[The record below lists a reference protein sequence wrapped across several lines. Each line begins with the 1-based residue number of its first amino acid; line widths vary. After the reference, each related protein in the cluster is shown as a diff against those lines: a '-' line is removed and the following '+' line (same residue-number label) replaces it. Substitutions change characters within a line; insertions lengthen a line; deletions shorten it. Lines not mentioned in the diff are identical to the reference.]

1 MFIDTIPTEIGSNL
15 KIINPLESN
24 SWDNWILETETYS
37 FFHSSG
43 WTRVLYESYG
53 YKPLYFVFADKNC
66 PKILLPLME
75 VNSFF
80 TGKRGVSLP
89 FSDYCQPIVKKEANF
104 KEALEI
110 IIDYGRHHGWKY
122 IEIRG
127 GKNIFKYIPSF
138 SKYYIH
144 NLDLSP
150 GENKIFSSFRDSTK
164 RNIKKARRKGVE
176 VKISRSFESIKK
188 FYKLNCITRK
198 MHGLPPQPFYFFKKI
213 YEFIISRNRGI
224 VVLAYYNRKAVAAAV
239 FFHFGR
245 KALFKY
251 SASDKEYHYLRPN
264 NLVLWEGIKWYLKNG
279 LSSISLGRT
288 DVNNKGLKQYKSG
301 WGAKE
306 EILEYYRFNIK
317 DTNSIENSKSI
328 FPISNEILKKTP
340 LPILRLMGLILYK
353 HLG

>member
-1 MFIDTIPTEIGSNL
+1 M
-15 KIINPLESN
+15 KILNPLEFDD
-24 SWDNWILETETYS
+24 WDNWILETETYS

-53 YKPLYFVFADKNC
+53 YKPLYFLFADKNC

-75 VNSFF
+75 INSFF

-104 KEALEI
+104 REVLDT
-110 IIDYGRHHGWKY
+110 IIDYGRWRGWKY

-127 GKNIFKYIPSF
+127 GKSIFKEAPSF

-150 GENKIFSSFRDSTK
+150 GENKIFSNFRDSTK
-164 RNIKKARRKGVE
+164 RNIKKAQRKGVKVE
-176 VKISRSFESIKK
+176 ISRSFESMKK

-198 MHGLPPQPFYFFKKI
+198 MHGLPPQPFYFYKKI
-213 YEFIISRNRGI
+213 YEFLLLRNRGI
-224 VVLAYYNRKAVAAAV
+224 VVLAYYNRKAVAGAV

-279 LSSISLGRT
+279 FSSISLGRT
-288 DVNNKGLKQYKSG
+288 DINNKGLKQYKSG

-306 EILEYYRFNIK
+306 DILKYYRFDIK
-317 DTNSIENSKSI
+317 NGSIIKNSKRMIITSHNI
-328 FPISNEILKKTP
+328 FKRTP
-340 LPILRLMGLILYK
+340 LLLLKIVGLFFYK
-353 HLG
+353 HCG